1 MMQAATQG
9 FVVKPLQQETNDNDK
24 NDDKN
29 DDDND
34 DDDNEQL
41 SPEKRRKT
49 VE

>member
-29 DDDND
+29 DSNN